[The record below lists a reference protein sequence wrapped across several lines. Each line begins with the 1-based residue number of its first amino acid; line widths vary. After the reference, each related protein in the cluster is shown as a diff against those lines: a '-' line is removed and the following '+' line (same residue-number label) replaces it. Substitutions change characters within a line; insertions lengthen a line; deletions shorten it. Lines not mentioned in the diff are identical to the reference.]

1 MWGSRYFG
9 FRAWGF
15 GFCVLLRVLS
25 GIYRVQGFRV
35 EGFGGSGP
43 GVRGVGSLCF
53 VGLGPTAWIL
63 DFDSEATAPLLRV

>member
-1 MWGSRYFG
+1 M
-9 FRAWGF
+9 
-15 GFCVLLRVLS
+15 LS

-63 DFDSEATAPLLRV
+63 DFDSEATAPLEGSWDLVSTVVTTLIGVIGS